1 MNYSSAISSLNS
13 KLVREEFPLLH
24 QKVNGHPLVYLDNA
38 ATTQKPKR
46 VIQSLTDYYAGYNSN
61 IHRGVHTLAEKAT
74 HAFEQTRETARD
86 FIHAEHV
93 EEIIFVRG
101 VTEAINLVASS
112 YGQSSIMEGDE
123 VIPVEFEKRTP
134 IHRWRELL
142 NIW

>member
-1 MNYSSAISSLNS
+1 MDYSSVTSSLNS
-13 KLVREEFPLLH
+13 KLLREEFPVLH
-24 QKVNGHPLVYLDNA
+24 QKVNGHPLLYLDNA

-74 HAFEQTRETARD
+74 HAFEQTRETARN

-101 VTEAINLVASS
+101 DRKSVV
-112 YGQSSIMEGDE
+112 
-123 VIPVEFEKRTP
+123 
-134 IHRWRELL
+134 
-142 NIW
+142 